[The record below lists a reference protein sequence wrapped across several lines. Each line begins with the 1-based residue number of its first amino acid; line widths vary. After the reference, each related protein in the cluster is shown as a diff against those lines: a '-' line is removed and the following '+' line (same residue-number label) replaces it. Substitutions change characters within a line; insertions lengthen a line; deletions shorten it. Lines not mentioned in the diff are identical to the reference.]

1 MPNSFS
7 ESNRT
12 AFVELRTYAE
22 GLPDEQLTQSIDDE
36 WTVSAVLAHVA
47 FWDRR
52 TVVCVD
58 GMLRDSSYLPL
69 RTEVDVINPAML
81 PQWRRLEPNSSLE
94 ELIEAGE
101 LFLRT
106 VDSLDEETAQRI
118 QSSGVVNVRRWRHYQ
133 EHLEQI
139 RHHFA

>member
-7 ESNRT
+7 EPNRT

-22 GLPDEQLTQSIDDE
+22 GLPAEQLTQSIDDD
-36 WTVSAVLAHVA
+36 WTVSSVLAHVA

-94 ELIEAGE
+94 EFIEAGE

>member
-7 ESNRT
+7 EPNRT
-12 AFVELRTYAE
+12 AFMELRTYAE
-22 GLPDEQLTQSIDDE
+22 QLSDEQLRQAIDDE
-36 WTVSAVLAHVA
+36 WTVSAALAHVA

-52 TVVCVD
+52 TVVCVE
-58 GMLRDSSYLPL
+58 GMLRDSTYLPL

-81 PQWRRLEPNSSLE
+81 PQWRRLEPSDAMA
-94 ELIEAGE
+94 ELIEAGD

-106 VDSLDEETAQRI
+106 VDSLDEETAQRM
-118 QSSGVVNVRRWRHYQ
+118 QSSDVVNIRRWRHYR

-139 RHHFA
+139 RQHLA